1 MTGKV
6 IVFHQLN
13 IPQGMDSLATANY
26 LVGSIVVDVFDEIG

>member
-13 IPQGMDSLATANY
+13 IPESMDSLATANY
-26 LVGSIVVDVFDEIG
+26 FIGAIVMDVFDKIG

>member
-13 IPQGMDSLATANY
+13 IPESMDSLATANY
-26 LVGSIVVDVFDEIG
+26 FIGAIVMDVFDEIG